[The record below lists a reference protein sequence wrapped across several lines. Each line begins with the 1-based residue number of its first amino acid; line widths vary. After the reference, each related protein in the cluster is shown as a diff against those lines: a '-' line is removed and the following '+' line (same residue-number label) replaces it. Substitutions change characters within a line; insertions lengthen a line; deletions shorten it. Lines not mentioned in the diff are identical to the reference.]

1 MVKRLK
7 ECIVGERVL
16 VDCSMVQGYKG
27 VNEVL
32 VRSMDAGEIVV
43 ETSDGS
49 RVGMDGYE
57 KVQTL

>member
-7 ECIVGERVL
+7 ECTVGERVL

-32 VRSMDAGEIVV
+32 VRSMDAREIVV

>member
-7 ECIVGERVL
+7 ECTVGERVL